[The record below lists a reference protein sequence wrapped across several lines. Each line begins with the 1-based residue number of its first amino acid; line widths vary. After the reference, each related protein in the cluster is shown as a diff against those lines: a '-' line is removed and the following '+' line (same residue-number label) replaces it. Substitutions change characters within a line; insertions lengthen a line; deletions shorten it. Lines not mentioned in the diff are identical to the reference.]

1 MKVIRGSV
9 NDIFQNAYN
18 KFSNK
23 CCNTKISIPEI
34 KNNYIT
40 VRDLFIK
47 SGQVQQFC
55 DQTLLLSKNLE
66 QDGKIKLSTLLIN
79 ELSKLSMAFNLRQA
93 PDEILKEAI
102 QKFKAN
108 NDSLHELARIVDLE
122 LVYQYSGNRRNLFK
136 VLHQKKNCCKRILAN
151 YEESV
156 QNFVSIHRQPTSI
169 NDIKAQLAYTYS
181 DLAEMLLRKKPED
194 AIALYEKSINIQ
206 QELGNTRAVNYAVK
220 QIEYIKR
227 YNRMFN
233 K

>member
-18 KFSNK
+18 KFSKK

-40 VRDLFIK
+40 IRDLFIK

-136 VLHQKKNCCKRILAN
+136 VLNQKKNCCKRILAN
-151 YEESV
+151 
-156 QNFVSIHRQPTSI
+156 
-169 NDIKAQLAYTYS
+169 
-181 DLAEMLLRKKPED
+181 
-194 AIALYEKSINIQ
+194 
-206 QELGNTRAVNYAVK
+206 
-220 QIEYIKR
+220 
-227 YNRMFN
+227 
-233 K
+233 